1 MKAIKR
7 LSNLFSLCL
16 YLFSLYLL
24 YLFLFCL
31 LTFYLFSSFSYFSS
45 YLLTYCFYLFPH
57 LLSQEGNCFFLVF
70 YPVFLFVF
78 LFLFL
83 SFDLLLLSFSSSS
96 SSGRRLYF
104 SRYLSSSSC
113 DLLTASS
120 RSEPLKSGS
129 FLSCSIFL
137 TSPYI
142 INCGSSNYFVKSS
155 DCSKSI

>member
-57 LLSQEGNCFFLVF
+57 RLPQEGDCIFLVF
-70 YPVFLFVF
+70 VPFFFLFCSPLHLLQNRLSLGFFSFFSFDFLSFFFVF
-78 LFLFL
+78 LFFFL

-104 SRYLSSSSC
+104 SRY
-113 DLLTASS
+113 
-120 RSEPLKSGS
+120 
-129 FLSCSIFL
+129 
-137 TSPYI
+137 
-142 INCGSSNYFVKSS
+142 
-155 DCSKSI
+155 